1 MTEKEIIY
9 AVMKES
15 GFNKTMIAEVL
26 GYKGIDGV
34 THLVNRPR
42 SMRVESFVRVLEA
55 MGYEVCVRRGE
66 RVVGVVDSVPRL
78 VRNGN
83 KEKVAEKV
91 VKTEPEK
98 IFEKQKE
105 PLGYRMINGR
115 KVVEVAKGVWRY
127 E

>member
-34 THLVNRPR
+34 SHLVDRPR

-55 MGYEVCVRRGE
+55 MGCEVCVRRGG
-66 RVVGVVDSVPRL
+66 RVIGVVDSVPR
-78 VRNGN
+78 VARNGN
-83 KEKVAEKV
+83 NKKIEITEEKP
-91 VKTEPEK
+91 EPEK
-98 IFEKQKE
+98 FFEKQK
-105 PLGYRMINGR
+105 GYRMINGR
-115 KVVEVAKGVWRY
+115 KVVEVSKGVWRY